1 MMSTEQ
7 KVQLSVIIS
16 MQSFV
21 PWDYTKVLKN
31 AHKSDGITQH
41 QLADKIDTKCEYVAM
56 FKRSK
61 TDMQI
66 SIHYDFKGCRFKI
79 LLNIRW
85 L

>member
-1 MMSTEQ
+1 MELLNINLQ
-7 KVQLSVIIS
+7 IRL
-16 MQSFV
+16 
-21 PWDYTKVLKN
+21 
-31 AHKSDGITQH
+31 TQR
-41 QLADKIDTKCEYVAM
+41 EYVAM

-79 LLNIRW
+79 LLNIRR